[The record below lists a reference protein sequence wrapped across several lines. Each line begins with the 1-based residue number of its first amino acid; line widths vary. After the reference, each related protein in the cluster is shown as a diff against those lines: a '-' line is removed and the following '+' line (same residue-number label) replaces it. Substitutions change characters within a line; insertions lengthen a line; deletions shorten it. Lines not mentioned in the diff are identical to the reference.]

1 MRNGI
6 RRANAE
12 RYVVLTKSGRNAL
25 CPKVPHHLVTGYD
38 TIAVLPDALATY
50 LEWRRLVVAYAVAGA
65 AVHDARLVASMKVYG
80 VPHLVT
86 VNVEDFRRCHDISV
100 IAPQALVSHA
110 P

>member
-1 MRNGI
+1 M
-6 RRANAE
+6 A
-12 RYVVLTKSGRNAL
+12 LTKSGRNAL

-50 LEWRRLVVAYAVAGA
+50 LEWRRLVVAYAVAEA
-65 AVHDARLVASMKVYG
+65 VVHDARLGASRKVYG

-86 VNVEDFRRCHDISV
+86 FTVDEFRRRHDISV